1 MSRLWYGIAFVPI
14 ALGGLY
20 GMHRYVW
27 VRFVRDTAI
36 ARRWKIAGTLML
48 LALGLLIPAAFVG
61 GRSVFGEGR
70 FGVTFTAYTWLGVLF
85 YAVLMLGLLDSLR
98 MLLWI
103 KGRFVRTVAQSDEPT
118 QPDRRVFLARSL
130 AGVAAVGSGG
140 VALSGYRSATG
151 EIATPEVAVK
161 LDRLPA
167 ALSGYR
173 IAQLTDM
180 HLGPLLGGHFLESV
194 VEKTN
199 ALRPDLI
206 VITGDMVDASVRA
219 LGKQLGPLS
228 KLSARHGVVFVT
240 GNHEYYSGAP
250 EWVAFL
256 RERGIRVLLNERV
269 SLGDAGASFDLA
281 GLPDL
286 HAGRSIREHTPDMR
300 RTLDGRDPDRALV
313 LLAHQ
318 PAAIESA
325 ENHGVGLMISG
336 HTHGGQ
342 MWPFGALVSLVQPYV
357 AGLYR
362 HPDGT
367 QVYVSRGTGFWGPPM
382 RVGNPA
388 EIASIVLTA

>member
-1 MSRLWYGIAFVPI
+1 MSRLWYGIAFIPI
-14 ALGGLY
+14 ALGALY

-27 VRFVRDTAI
+27 ARFVRDTGI
-36 ARRWKIAGTLML
+36 ARRWKITGTLGL
-48 LALGLLIPAAFVG
+48 LGLGLLIPAAFIG
-61 GRSVFGEGR
+61 GRGILGDGR

-85 YAVLMLGLLDSLR
+85 YVVLVLGLLDLLR
-98 MLLWI
+98 MLVWI
-103 KGRFVRTVAQSDEPT
+103 KSRFVATKRASDAPA

-140 VALSGYRSATG
+140 VAFSGYRSATG

-161 LDRLPA
+161 LDRLPP

-173 IAQLTDM
+173 IAQLSDM
-180 HLGPLLGGHFLESV
+180 HLGPLLGGRFLESV

-206 VITGDMVDASVRA
+206 VITGDMVDASVRM
-219 LGKQLGPLS
+219 LGKQLAPLS

-240 GNHEYYSGAP
+240 GNHEYYSGALD
-250 EWVAFL
+250 WITFL
-256 RERGIRVLLNERV
+256 RERGVRVLQNERV
-269 SLGDAGASFDLA
+269 SLGDTGASFDLA

-286 HAGRSIREHTPDMR
+286 HAGRSIPEHTPDML

-318 PAAIESA
+318 PAAIEFA
-325 ENHGVGLMISG
+325 ENHGVGLMLSG

-388 EIASIVLTA
+388 EIASIVLTG